1 MSSDDQANNFS
12 AAAQLKKYAQ
22 DLAEVYNQEKEKR
35 KELESV
41 NLQLKEYAGAL
52 NLTINQLKDA
62 NAELK
67 DAYLDTIYRLSL
79 AAEYKDEETGSHIA
93 RTSRYCS
100 FIAKKMG
107 LSHEEVDIIYWASP
121 MHDIGKVG
129 IPDAILLKPGKLT
142 TAEFEI
148 IKTHTTIG
156 GKILSNS
163 KAKMIRVAEQI
174 ALTHHERWNG
184 SGYPCGLAGKGIP
197 LVGRIVG
204 LVDVFDALTTRR
216 PYKNAYPVDVSLEIM
231 KKERERHFDPG
242 VLDIFLENIG
252 EILQIREDVGFS
264 DYSTSV
270 DEFQW
275 SERDAS
281 YLR

>member
-1 MSSDDQANNFS
+1 MPSDEQAHNSSATE
-12 AAAQLKKYAQ
+12 QLKKYAQ
-22 DLAEVYNQEKEKR
+22 DLVEVYNQEKEKR
-35 KELESV
+35 KELENM

-52 NLTINQLKDA
+52 NTTINQLKEA

-100 FIAKKMG
+100 LIAKKIG
-107 LSHEEVDIIYWASP
+107 LSHEEVDIIFWASP

-148 IKTHTTIG
+148 IKTHTIIG

-163 KAKMIRVAEQI
+163 KAKMIQVAEQI

-184 SGYPCGLAGKGIP
+184 SGYPYGLAGEEIP
-197 LVGRIVG
+197 LVGRIVC
-204 LVDVFDALTTRR
+204 LIDVFDALTTRR
-216 PYKNAYPVDVSLEIM
+216 PYKNAYPVEVALEIM
-231 KKERERHFDPG
+231 RKERERHFDPA
-242 VLDIFLENIG
+242 VLDIFLENI
-252 EILQIREDVGFS
+252 EAILQIREEVGFS

-281 YLR
+281 YVR